1 MSHLYPLF
9 ALASLLAAGAGAH
22 ESARETFEQTVPF
35 NPGGTF
41 SIENAN
47 GGIEIS
53 VGNDASVRIEA
64 EKRARSEDALRD
76 IEIVIEGSGDRVS
89 VRTVHHRSHNSGGV
103 SYRIALPAEAQVVAS
118 TANGEVA
125 IKGIRGRVQAD
136 SVNGALHIEDVE
148 GEIDAE
154 TTNGSIEASY
164 RAVGAGRH
172 RFETTNG
179 AVRLYLPSDA
189 GGSIDAETTNGAI
202 DVNFP
207 LNLTR
212 TSRRHIRGS
221 FGSGS
226 SSFQIS
232 TVNGSV
238 TVLAN

>member
-1 MSHLYPLF
+1 MSHAYPLF
-9 ALASLLAAGAGAH
+9 VLASLLAAFGTH
-22 ESARETFEQTVPF
+22 ESVRETFEETVPF

-47 GGIEIS
+47 GGIEILA
-53 VGNDASVRIEA
+53 GNDASVRIEA

-76 IEIVIEGSGDRVS
+76 IEIVIEGSGDAVS
-89 VRTVHHRSHNSGGV
+89 VRTVHHRRRDSGGV
-103 SYRIALPAEAQVVAS
+103 SYRIVLPAEAQIVAS

-125 IKGIRGRVQAD
+125 VQGIQGRVQAE
-136 SVNGALHIEDVE
+136 SVNGALHIEDVA
-148 GEIDAE
+148 GVIDAE

-164 RAVGAGRH
+164 RAVEGGRH

-179 AVRLYLPSDA
+179 AVRVYLPANA
-189 GGSIDAETTNGAI
+189 GGSIEADTTNGSI
-202 DVNFP
+202 DVDFP

-238 TVLAN
+238 TVLSN